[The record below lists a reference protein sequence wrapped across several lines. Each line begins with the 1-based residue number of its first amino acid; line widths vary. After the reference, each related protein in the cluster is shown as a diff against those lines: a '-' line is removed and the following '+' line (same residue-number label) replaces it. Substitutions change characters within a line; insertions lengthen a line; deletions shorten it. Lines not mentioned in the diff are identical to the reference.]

1 MTPEQKDALLS
12 LLEQLPAA
20 DLEALTRFA
29 EFLLS
34 RAGGVS
40 AIRTGDSDESASAT
54 APVAIPEPEPV
65 PRPDDEKVVAAV
77 KRLSKAY
84 YMLDKKQMLG
94 VTSDLVTQHI
104 LHGREAAEVIDELER
119 LFEQQYRQLRQDGQD
134 GQG

>member
-34 RAGGVS
+34 RPGGVP
-40 AIRTGDSDESASAT
+40 AIRAGDSDESASAA
-54 APVAIPEPEPV
+54 APVAIPEPELV

-119 LFEQQYRQLRQDGQD
+119 LFEQQYRQLRQDGQ
-134 GQG
+134 G